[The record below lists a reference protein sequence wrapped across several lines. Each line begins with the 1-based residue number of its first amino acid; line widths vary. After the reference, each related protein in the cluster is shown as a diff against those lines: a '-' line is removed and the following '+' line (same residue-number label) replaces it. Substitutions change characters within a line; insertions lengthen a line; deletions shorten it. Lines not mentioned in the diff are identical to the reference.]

1 MSDREEP
8 AKLHGR
14 RHGRPLRPG
23 LKRLIEAE
31 LPKVELR
38 LPEEGAELRL
48 NSLFDPPPEALWL
61 EIGFGGGEHLA
72 AQAEANPRV
81 GFIGAEVFVNGIAGL
96 LRQARDRG
104 LNNIRVL
111 TEDARLLLARLPE
124 GSLGRVFLLFPDP
137 WPKRRHHKRRFIQPE
152 TLDALARAMAPG
164 AEFRVATDDAGYLR
178 WILRHLLADPRF
190 EWTAQRAA
198 DWRERPEGW
207 PPTRYEG
214 KAIAQGRR
222 PTYLTFVRCARTA
235 HETP

>member
-1 MSDREEP
+1 
-8 AKLHGR
+8 
-14 RHGRPLRPG
+14 
-23 LKRLIEAE
+23 LIEAE

-38 LPEEGAELRL
+38 LPEPGAEL
-48 NSLFDPPPEALWL
+48 SLDCLFNPPPEALWL

-96 LRQARDRG
+96 LRQARERG
-104 LNNIRVL
+104 LDNIRVL
-111 TEDARLLLARLPE
+111 TEDARPLLARLPE

-137 WPKRRHHKRRFIQPE
+137 WPKRRHHKRRFVQPE

-198 DWRERPEGW
+198 DWRERPEDW

-222 PTYLTFVRCARTA
+222 PTYLTFVRRARSA

>member
-1 MSDREEP
+1 
-8 AKLHGR
+8 
-14 RHGRPLRPG
+14 
-23 LKRLIEAE
+23 LIEAE

-38 LPEEGAELRL
+38 LPEPGAEL
-48 NSLFDPPPEALWL
+48 SLDCLFNPPPEALWL

-96 LRQARDRG
+96 LRQARERG
-104 LNNIRVL
+104 LDNIRVL
-111 TEDARLLLARLPE
+111 TDDARPLLARLPE

-137 WPKRRHHKRRFIQPE
+137 WPKRRHHKRRFVQPE

-198 DWRERPEGW
+198 DWRERPEDW

-222 PTYLTFVRCARTA
+222 PTYLTFVRRARSA